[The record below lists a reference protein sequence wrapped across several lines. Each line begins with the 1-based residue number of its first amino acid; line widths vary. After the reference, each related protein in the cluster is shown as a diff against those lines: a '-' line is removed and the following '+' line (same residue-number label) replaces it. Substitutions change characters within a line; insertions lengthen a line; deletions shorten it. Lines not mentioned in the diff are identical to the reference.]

1 MLDLLREEKSEQS
14 LLLNRIKVDGGTQMR
29 AGLDE
34 ATVDEYT
41 AALNSGA
48 RFPPIVVFYD
58 GNEYWLGDGF
68 HRVEA
73 YKRVYREIKTLGS
86 IACDVRSGTRRD
98 AVLYAAGANSDHG
111 LRRSKEDK
119 RRAVETLLR
128 DEEWAQWSNREIARR
143 CKVDEKTVR
152 NVRQTLTADYPQLS
166 DGEGRRYVDRYG
178 SERVMAT
185 TEIGAAAAEA
195 AAEGRRRR
203 NGLTKDEYALQVLA
217 PGVTQWLRH
226 YGDRKGRT
234 WRDIGDVAAHSNSLC
249 WQDVV
254 AEWTRRKIYFCDDT
268 MKRAIE
274 VALSQLKGE
283 DAQPM
288 RAPTIDYDEPAII
301 ECPQCGAEQEDHDGF
316 GVLHCETC
324 GYCAHASAT
333 GDICDFCGKSIGS
346 DPAIDTEAA
355 AIVRKEL
362 NGETGQLISSL
373 NDAIVA
379 IEKAKRLLDDYENGS
394 RAEGHVRLLIAKLT
408 KLRERDL

>member
-152 NVRQTLTADYPQLS
+152 NVRQTLTADYPQLES
-166 DGEGRRYVDRYG
+166 AEKRRYIDRHG
-178 SERVMAT
+178 NEQTMNTAR
-185 TEIGAAAAEA
+185 IGASSVES
-195 AAEGRRRR
+195 
-203 NGLTKDEYALQVLA
+203 NGENADL
-217 PGVTQWLRH
+217 
-226 YGDRKGRT
+226 
-234 WRDIGDVAAHSNSLC
+234 
-249 WQDVV
+249 
-254 AEWTRRKIYFCDDT
+254 
-268 MKRAIE
+268 KRAIGLVWRANRLAE
-274 VALSQLKGE
+274 PRGVEGSLEYIKNIRMQDLWDALDPGE
-283 DAQPM
+283 QRPDDSLILQALTHVENELASMVQQQSIVHDGPV
-288 RAPTIDYDEPAII
+288 IV
-301 ECPQCGAEQEDHDGF
+301 ECPQCGAEQEDYEGF
-316 GVLHCETC
+316 GVLHCGTC
-324 GYCAHASAT
+324 GYCVHASAI